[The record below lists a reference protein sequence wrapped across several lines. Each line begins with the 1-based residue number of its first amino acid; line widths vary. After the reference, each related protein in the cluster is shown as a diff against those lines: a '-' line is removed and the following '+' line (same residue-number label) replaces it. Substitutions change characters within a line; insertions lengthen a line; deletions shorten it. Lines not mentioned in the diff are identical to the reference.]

1 MVTRPD
7 QGLTLLWAY
16 SGEPVLR
23 AFFSRG
29 WESQKREREKTG
41 VCTFHSLN
49 LVSHFPP
56 SFSPLLTGKQL
67 RIVEKCVL
75 GWKMQQIK
83 YDSIEKMKNQTIFS
97 STTPFTVSSES
108 FNAQKVFACISK
120 FHFQTPTA
128 LQRAS
133 FRVCVHIV
141 HTPSQGTSS
150 SSSPPERPWASRA
163 GVSSWQHSFTQA
175 ATAGC
180 NLHIPLKFDLCYR
193 TPKGAVKRSSDT
205 RTQMPCRDS

>member
-7 QGLTLLWAY
+7 QGLALPWAY

-29 WESQKREREKTG
+29 WESQKKRAEKKPR

-49 LVSHFPP
+49 LHPLP
-56 SFSPLLTGKQL
+56 STFNRKTTMDRGEMWTGL
-67 RIVEKCVL
+67 ENAT
-75 GWKMQQIK
+75 K

-97 STTPFTVSSES
+97 STSPFTVSNE
-108 FNAQKVFACISK
+108 NLHAQKVFACISK

-150 SSSPPERPWASRA
+150 SSSPPKRPWASRA
-163 GVSSWQHSFTQA
+163 GVVMATQLYTSSHSWMQLT
-175 ATAGC
+175 
-180 NLHIPLKFDLCYR
+180 H
-193 TPKGAVKRSSDT
+193 SS
-205 RTQMPCRDS
+205 